1 MTPFVSSLP
10 NLQFLY
16 VGIEASPTRA
26 IDCSAKLVLPRLKDL
41 FIYTSI
47 AWTSTP
53 VSQCILTLL
62 QAAPAL
68 TSLSLSGRDNYAP
81 HVSCDIANIEPYL
94 PRVRRLYLE
103 ERWCEPLYLITLTG
117 RFSEVESVFLNF
129 RTKGMRRVVSR
140 LR

>member
-1 MTPFVSSLP
+1 M
-10 NLQFLY
+10 
-16 VGIEASPTRA
+16 GIEASPTRA

-53 VSQCILTLL
+53 VSQCIRTLL
-62 QAAPAL
+62 QAAPSL

-81 HVSCDIANIEPYL
+81 HVSCDIANIKPYS

-103 ERWCEPLYLITLTG
+103 ERWCEPLYLITLAG
-117 RFSEVESVFLNF
+117 LFSEVELVFLNF
-129 RTKGMRRVVSR
+129 RTEGMKRVVSR
-140 LR
+140 PR